1 MEKHDQ
7 RQRWDMADSTLWW
20 VLAGMAVVAELLTG
34 TFYLLM
40 LALGLAGGAVAAHL
54 GLPPAQQ
61 LVCAAVLGAGAVAV
75 LQKVRPRPHRDV
87 QPQADADMNMDIGQS
102 LQVDLWTGRTAQAS
116 YRGAQWSV
124 ELIDGYDT
132 TAAQPGSF
140 RICEVVGN
148 VLRVEPPKT

>member
-1 MEKHDQ
+1 
-7 RQRWDMADSTLWW
+7 MADSTLWW
-20 VLAGMAVVAELLTG
+20 VLAGVAVVAELLTG

-54 GLPPAQQ
+54 GLPPAMQ

-75 LQKVRPRPHRDV
+75 LQKVRPRPHQHL

-102 LQVDLWTGRTAQAS
+102 LRVEVWTGRTAQAN

-124 ELIDGYDT
+124 ELLDGHDT

-140 RICEVVGN
+140 RIRAVVGN
-148 VLRVEPPKT
+148 VLRVEPAET